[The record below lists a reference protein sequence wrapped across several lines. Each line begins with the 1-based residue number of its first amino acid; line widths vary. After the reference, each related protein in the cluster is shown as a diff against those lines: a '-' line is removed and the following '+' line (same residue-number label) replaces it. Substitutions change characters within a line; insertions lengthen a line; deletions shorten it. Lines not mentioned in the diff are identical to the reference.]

1 VTRKPA
7 SADAGFFVR
16 AWDVLLPPPPPGQR
30 HGRGFKNNPHDQE
43 FFMCSIFGIFG
54 LQPGD
59 DLQALRRQALD
70 CSQRQRHRGP
80 DWSGVYVDDGA
91 ILVHERLA
99 IVDPAGGSQPLLSAD
114 GHLALAVNGEIYNH
128 RELKQ
133 QLTQPYAFQTGSDC
147 EVINALYREDAP
159 AALLNRLNGIFAFAL
174 WDKATGRVL
183 IARDPMGVCPL
194 YWGHDQQGRL
204 RVASEMKSLADSCA
218 DVAQFPPGHYYD
230 SVSGELLQYY
240 RKPWRDYAAVQGVQV
255 SKQELREAFER
266 AVHRQLM
273 TDVPYGVLLS
283 GGLDSSLVAAVAA
296 RFARKRI
303 EDNDE
308 AEAWWPRLHSFAIGL
323 KGSPDLAAAAIAA
336 ESLGTVHHGFEYTF
350 EEGLD
355 ALPEVIR
362 HIETYDVTTIRAST
376 PMFLLARRIKAMGVK
391 MVLSGEGSD
400 EIFGGYLYFH
410 KAPNAREFHEEL
422 IRKLDALYNYDCL
435 RANKSMM
442 AWGVEPRVPFLDVEF
457 LDVAMRMDAQYKMI
471 DKTSGGATRMEKGVL
486 REAFEGYLPDS
497 ILWRQKEQFSDGV
510 GYGWIDGLKAHA
522 EAQVSDRELAA
533 ADKRFP
539 VNPPQ
544 TKEAY
549 YYRTLFERVFPTP
562 AAAETVP
569 GGKSI
574 ACSSPA
580 AIAWDASFA
589 NAADPSGRAVAGVH
603 AQALGA

>member
-1 VTRKPA
+1 
-7 SADAGFFVR
+7 
-16 AWDVLLPPPPPGQR
+16 
-30 HGRGFKNNPHDQE
+30 
-43 FFMCSIFGIFG
+43 MCSIYGIFG
-54 LQPGD
+54 LQSGD
-59 DLQALRRQALD
+59 DIQALRRESLER
-70 CSQRQRHRGP
+70 SQRLRHRGP
-80 DWSGVYVDDGA
+80 DWSGVYLDAGA

-99 IVDPAGGSQPLLSAD
+99 IVDPAGGAQPLLSDD
-114 GHLALAVNGEIYNH
+114 GGLALAVNGEIYNH
-128 RELKQ
+128 RELKAE
-133 QLTQPYAFQTGSDC
+133 LRLPYAFQTESDC
-147 EVINALYREDAP
+147 EVINALYREGEADGSGP
-159 AALLNRLNGIFAFAL
+159 ASFLNRLNGIFAFAL
-174 WDKATGRVL
+174 WDKAAGRAI
-183 IARDPMGVCPL
+183 IARDPIGVVPL
-194 YWGHDQQGRL
+194 YWGHDREGRL
-204 RVASEMKSLADSCA
+204 RVASEMKALVDDCA
-218 DVAQFPPGHYYD
+218 DVAQFPPGHWYD
-230 SVSGELLQYY
+230 SGSGQLHGYY
-240 RKPWRDYAAVQGVQV
+240 QRPWREYDAVAGVAV
-255 SKQELREAFER
+255 PLDELREAFEA

-283 GGLDSSLVAAVAA
+283 GGLDSSLAAAVAA
-296 RFARKRI
+296 RYARHRV
-303 EDNDE
+303 EDGD
-308 AEAWWPRLHSFAIGL
+308 ATEAWWPRLHSFAIGL
-323 KGSPDLAAAAIAA
+323 KGSPDLAAAGVAA
-336 ESLGTVHHGFEYTF
+336 SSLGTVHHGFEYTF

-362 HIETYDVTTIRAST
+362 HIETYDVTSIRAST

-410 KAPNAREFHEEL
+410 KAPNAREFHQEL
-422 IRKLDALYNYDCL
+422 VRKIDALHNYDCL

-442 AWGVEPRVPFLDVEF
+442 AWGVEPRVPFLDPEF
-457 LDVAMRMDAQYKMI
+457 MDVAMRMDASCKMI
-471 DKTSGGATRMEKGVL
+471 DKVSGRIEKAVL
-486 REAFEGYLPDS
+486 RDAFEGYLPQE

-539 VNPPQ
+539 FNPPQ

-549 YYRTLFERVFPTP
+549 FYRVIFERFYPTA

-589 NAADPSGRAVAGVH
+589 GMADPSGRAVAGVH
-603 AQALGA
+603 AQAVAAV

>member
-1 VTRKPA
+1 
-7 SADAGFFVR
+7 
-16 AWDVLLPPPPPGQR
+16 
-30 HGRGFKNNPHDQE
+30 
-43 FFMCSIFGIFG
+43 MCSIFGIFD

-59 DLQALRRQALD
+59 DLQLLRRESLEA
-70 CSQRQRHRGP
+70 SQRQRHRGP

-99 IVDPAGGSQPLLSAD
+99 IVDPAGGSQPLLSED
-114 GHLALAVNGEIYNH
+114 GQLVLAVNGEIYNH
-128 RELKQ
+128 TQLKAELK
-133 QLTQPYAFQTGSDC
+133 QPYAFQTGSDC
-147 EVINALYREDAP
+147 EVINALYREDKP
-159 AALLNRLNGIFAFAL
+159 ASFLNRLNGIFAFAL
-174 WDKATGRVL
+174 WDKGAHRVI
-183 IARDPMGVCPL
+183 IARDPIGVCPL
-194 YWGHDQQGRL
+194 YWGHDKEGRL
-204 RVASEMKSLADSCA
+204 RVASEMKSLADACA
-218 DVAQFPPGHYYD
+218 DVAQFPPGHWYD
-230 SVSGELLQYY
+230 SATGKLEKYY
-240 RKPWRDYAAVQGVQV
+240 ERPWRDYAAVEGVEV
-255 SKQELREAFER
+255 PLAELREAFEA

-296 RFARKRI
+296 RYARRRI
-303 EDNDE
+303 EDGGE
-308 AEAWWPRLHSFAIGL
+308 TEAWWPRLHSFAIGL
-323 KGSPDLAAAAIAA
+323 RGSPDLAAAKIAA

-400 EIFGGYLYFH
+400 EVFGGYLYFH

-422 IRKLDALYNYDCL
+422 VRKLDTLYNYDCL

-442 AWGVEPRVPFLDVEF
+442 AWGVEPRVPFLDREF
-457 LDVAMRMDAQYKMI
+457 LDVAMRMDAKYKMVLKGS
-471 DKTSGGATRMEKGVL
+471 DGPQRMEKGIL
-486 REAFEGYLPDS
+486 RAAFEGYLPES

-549 YYRTLFERVFPTP
+549 YYRSVFESFYPSP

-574 ACSSPA
+574 ACSSPT

-589 NAADPSGRAVAGVH
+589 KMADPSGRAVAGVH
-603 AQALGA
+603 EQALAS

>member
-1 VTRKPA
+1 
-7 SADAGFFVR
+7 
-16 AWDVLLPPPPPGQR
+16 
-30 HGRGFKNNPHDQE
+30 
-43 FFMCSIFGIFG
+43 MCSILGIFG

-59 DLQALRRQALD
+59 DLSALRRQALEL
-70 CSQRQRHRGP
+70 SQRQRHRGP
-80 DWSGVYVDDGA
+80 DWSGVHADESA

-99 IVDPAGGSQPLLSAD
+99 IVDPAGGSQPLRSAD
-114 GHLALAVNGEIYNH
+114 ANLVLAVNGEIYNH
-128 RELKQ
+128 RDLESHLAA
-133 QLTQPYAFQTGSDC
+133 PYAFQTGSDC
-147 EVINALYREDAP
+147 EVINALFAQREDI
-159 AALLNRLNGIFAFAL
+159 AAWLNEIDGIFAFAL
-174 WDKATGRVL
+174 WDREAQRYL
-183 IARDPMGVCPL
+183 IARDPIGVCPL
-194 YWGHDQQGRL
+194 YWGHDGHGRVC
-204 RVASEMKSLADSCA
+204 VASEMKALAGICA

-230 SVSGELLQYY
+230 SASSKLVRYY
-240 RKPWRDYAAVQGVQV
+240 AKPWRDYAAVEGVDV
-255 SKQELREAFER
+255 SAQELREAFER

-273 TDVPYGVLLS
+273 SDVPYGVLLS
-283 GGLDSSLVAAVAA
+283 GGLDSSLVAACAA
-296 RFARKRI
+296 RFARRRI
-303 EDNDE
+303 EDDDRG
-308 AEAWWPRLHSFAIGL
+308 EAWWPRLHSFAIGL
-323 KGSPDLAAAAIAA
+323 EGSPDLAAAQVAA
-336 ESLGTVHHGFEYTF
+336 DALDTVHHGFKYTF

-422 IRKLDALYNYDCL
+422 VRKLDALYNYDCL

-457 LDVAMRMDAQYKMI
+457 LDVAMRMDARHKMVRPGPDGVRRI
-471 DKTSGGATRMEKGVL
+471 EKAVL
-486 REAFEGYLPDS
+486 REAFKGYLPNE

-522 EAQVSDRELAA
+522 EGHVSDREFAA
-533 ADKRFP
+533 AASRFP

-549 YYRTLFERVFPTP
+549 FYRRIFEQQFPG
-562 AAAETVP
+562 AACAETVP

-580 AIAWDASFA
+580 AIAWDAAFA
-589 NAADPSGRAVAGVH
+589 NSADPSGRAVADVH
-603 AQALGA
+603 RAAVV

>member
-1 VTRKPA
+1 
-7 SADAGFFVR
+7 
-16 AWDVLLPPPPPGQR
+16 
-30 HGRGFKNNPHDQE
+30 
-43 FFMCSIFGIFG
+43 MCSILGIFG

-59 DLQALRRQALD
+59 DVQALRRRALEL
-70 CSQRQRHRGP
+70 SQRQRHRGP
-80 DWSGVYVDDGA
+80 DWSGVHLDEGA

-99 IVDPAGGSQPLLSAD
+99 IVDPAGGSQPLRSAD
-114 GHLALAVNGEIYNH
+114 GDLVLAVNGEIYNH
-128 RELKQ
+128 RELKHA
-133 QLTQPYAFQTGSDC
+133 LSAPYAFQTGSDC
-147 EVINALYREDAP
+147 EVINALYRQQPDIGTW
-159 AALLNRLNGIFAFAL
+159 LNALNGIFAFAL
-174 WDKATGRVL
+174 WDRTRGRYL
-183 IARDPMGVCPL
+183 IARDPIGVCPL
-194 YWGHDQQGRL
+194 YWGHDRDGRVC
-204 RVASEMKSLADSCA
+204 VASEMKALADTCA

-230 SVSGELLQYY
+230 SEVGEVVRYY
-240 RKPWRDYAAVQGVQV
+240 ERPWRDHDATRGVEV
-255 SKQELREAFER
+255 SRQELREAFER

-273 TDVPYGVLLS
+273 SDVPYGVLLS

-303 EDNDE
+303 EDND
-308 AEAWWPRLHSFAIGL
+308 ATEAWWPRLHSFAIGL
-323 KGSPDLAAAAIAA
+323 DGSPDLAAAEIAA
-336 ESLGTVHHGFEYTF
+336 RALGTVHHGFTYTF

-400 EIFGGYLYFH
+400 EVFGGYLYFH
-410 KAPNAREFHEEL
+410 KAPNAREFHEETV
-422 IRKLDALYNYDCL
+422 RKLDALYNYDCL

-457 LDVAMRMDAQYKMI
+457 LEVAMRMDATHKMAGTGVDGKRRI
-471 DKTSGGATRMEKGVL
+471 EKAIL

-522 EAQVSDRELAA
+522 QAQISDRVFAA
-533 ADKRFP
+533 ASNRFP
-539 VNPPQ
+539 VNPPL

-549 YYRTLFERVFPTP
+549 LYRHIFEQFFPG
-562 AAAETVP
+562 AACAATVP

-580 AIAWDASFA
+580 AIAWDEAFA
-589 NAADPSGRAVAGVH
+589 KMADPSGRAVAGVH
-603 AQALGA
+603 QSALV

>member
-1 VTRKPA
+1 
-7 SADAGFFVR
+7 
-16 AWDVLLPPPPPGQR
+16 
-30 HGRGFKNNPHDQE
+30 
-43 FFMCSIFGIFG
+43 MCSILGIFG

-59 DLQALRRQALD
+59 DVQALRRRALEL
-70 CSQRQRHRGP
+70 SQRQRHRGP
-80 DWSGVYVDDGA
+80 DWSGVHLDEGA

-99 IVDPAGGSQPLLSAD
+99 IVDPAGGSQPLRSGD
-114 GHLALAVNGEIYNH
+114 GELVLAVNGEIYNH
-128 RELKQ
+128 RELKK
-133 QLTQPYAFQTGSDC
+133 QLAQPYEFQTGSDC
-147 EVINALYREDAP
+147 EVINALYRERDDLADW
-159 AALLNRLNGIFAFAL
+159 LNILNGIFAFAL
-174 WDKATGRVL
+174 WDRARQRFV

-194 YWGHDQQGRL
+194 YWGHDRDGRL
-204 RVASEMKSLADSCA
+204 CVASEMKALSDTCA

-230 SVSGELLQYY
+230 SATGELVRYY
-240 RKPWRDYAAVQGVQV
+240 VKPWRDYDATQGVEV
-255 SKQELREAFER
+255 GKQELREAFER

-273 TDVPYGVLLS
+273 SDVPYGVLLS

-296 RFARKRI
+296 RYARRRI
-303 EDNDE
+303 EEDDQS
-308 AEAWWPRLHSFAIGL
+308 EAWWPRLHSFAIGL
-323 KGSPDLAAAAIAA
+323 QGSPDLAAAEIAA
-336 ESLGTVHHGFEYTF
+336 EALGTVHHGFTYTF

-400 EIFGGYLYFH
+400 EVFGGYLYFH
-410 KAPNAREFHEEL
+410 KAPNAREFHEETV
-422 IRKLDALYNYDCL
+422 RKLDALYNYDCL

-457 LDVAMRMDAQYKMI
+457 LDVAMRMDAQSKMA
-471 DKTSGGATRMEKGVL
+471 GGGRIEKAIL

-522 EAQVSDRELAA
+522 QAQISDRVFAA
-533 ADKRFP
+533 ATSRFP

-544 TKEAY
+544 TKEGY
-549 YYRTLFERVFPTP
+549 LYRHIFEQYFPS
-562 AAAETVP
+562 AACAETVP

-580 AIAWDASFA
+580 AIAWDAAFA

-603 AQALGA
+603 QAALG

>member
-1 VTRKPA
+1 
-7 SADAGFFVR
+7 
-16 AWDVLLPPPPPGQR
+16 
-30 HGRGFKNNPHDQE
+30 
-43 FFMCSIFGIFG
+43 MCSIFGIFG
-54 LQPGD
+54 LQAGD
-59 DLQALRRQALD
+59 DKIALRRQALD
-70 CSQRQRHRGP
+70 LSQRQRHRGP
-80 DWSGVYVDDGA
+80 DWSGVFLDDGA

-99 IVDPAGGSQPLLSAD
+99 IVDPAGGSQPLRSQD
-114 GHLALAVNGEIYNH
+114 GELALAVNGEIYNH
-128 RELKQ
+128 RELKKE
-133 QLTQPYAFQTGSDC
+133 LKQPYAFQTGSDC
-147 EVINALYREDAP
+147 EVINALYREDEP
-159 AALLNRLNGIFAFAL
+159 ASFLNRLNGIFAFAL
-174 WDKATGRVL
+174 WDAVKQRAL

-194 YWGHDQQGRL
+194 YWGHDREGRL
-204 RVASEMKSLADSCA
+204 CVASEMKALSSICA

-230 SVSGELLQYY
+230 SSEGRLVQYY
-240 RKPWRDYAAVQGVQV
+240 RKPWREYDAVQGVQV
-255 SKQELREAFER
+255 SAQELREAFER

-296 RFARKRI
+296 RFARRRV
-303 EDNDE
+303 EDDDSS
-308 AEAWWPRLHSFAIGL
+308 EAWWPRLHSFAIGL
-323 KGSPDLAAAAIAA
+323 KGSPDLAAAEVAA
-336 ESLGTVHHGFEYTF
+336 KSLGTVHHGFEYTF

-410 KAPNAREFHEEL
+410 KAPNAREFHDEL
-422 IRKLDALYNYDCL
+422 VRKLDALYNYDCL

-457 LDVAMRMDAQYKMI
+457 LDVAMRMDAQHKMAGKGRI
-471 DKTSGGATRMEKGVL
+471 EKAVL
-486 REAFEGYLPDS
+486 REAFQGYLPDS

-539 VNPPQ
+539 INPPQ
-544 TKEAY
+544 TKEGY
-549 YYRTLFERVFPTP
+549 YYRSLFEQFYPGQ
-562 AAAETVP
+562 ACAETVP

-589 NAADPSGRAVAGVH
+589 AAADPSGRAVAGVH
-603 AQALGA
+603 NAAL